1 MPKKH
6 EKTNDYN
13 YNCFNLNQQINF
25 NIAMYLKKPANI
37 QYIYFIYIISF
48 ILPAKYLRSN

>member
-6 EKTNDYN
+6 DKTNDYN

-25 NIAMYLKKPANI
+25 NIEMQKPSNI
-37 QYIYFIYIISF
+37 QYIYLIYIISF
-48 ILPAKYLRSN
+48 ILPSKYLHAN